1 MACKVSSLL
10 PATLLAL
17 SLGYSASHSLA
28 QEAAAQLVE
37 PMHRTENNLG
47 AGQPASGQPVAQQPA
62 AAPTQVAARIAPPSA
77 AGPIDLA
84 PINGEHPLMP
94 AVRMAKD
101 GLVRID
107 SSIADYSAML
117 IKEERIDGTLNPKEV
132 AFIKVRHQPFSVYC
146 YFLQPHK
153 GRECLY
159 TDGPNAS
166 KGVLVARDCGLR
178 KRLGKFE
185 LDPEGR
191 LAMAG
196 QKYPIMKL
204 GVRNLMA
211 ELAMVGEQDVQFG
224 ECEVQAKQ
232 SSINGRG
239 ATLIEVVHPIPRQN
253 FRFYKAEIFMDNET
267 KLPVRYA
274 AYMWPATPGGEAPL
288 EEAYTYLNLMVNNGY
303 TDADFDNINPEY
315 FK

>member
-1 MACKVSSLL
+1 MDCKVFSQMTPSFLS
-10 PATLLAL
+10 ATTLAL
-17 SLGYSASHSLA
+17 SLSFPVAESLA
-28 QEAAAQLVE
+28 QQTGQLVE
-37 PMHRTENNLG
+37 PIHRVE
-47 AGQPASGQPVAQQPA
+47 SQQPA
-62 AAPTQVAARIAPPSA
+62 TPQPETQPAQVASRIAPSA
-77 AGPIDLA
+77 AHEPLDLR
-84 PINGEHPLMP
+84 PVGGEHPLMP

-101 GLVRID
+101 GLARID
-107 SSIADYSAML
+107 ATIGDYSAML
-117 IKEERIDGTLNPKEV
+117 IKEERIAGTLNPKEV

-159 TDGPNAS
+159 MDGPNAA
-166 KGVLVARDCGLR
+166 KGLLVARDCGFR

-204 GVRNLMA
+204 GIRNLMA
-211 ELAMVGEQDVQFG
+211 ELAMVGANDVQFG
-224 ECEVQAKQ
+224 ECEVQTKQ
-232 SSINGRG
+232 SAINGRS
-239 ATLIEVVHPIPRQN
+239 ATLIEVVHPIARQN
-253 FRFYKAEIFMDNET
+253 FRFHKAEIFIDNEL

-274 AYMWPATPGGEAPL
+274 AYMWPANPGEAPPL
-288 EEAYTYLNLMVNNGY
+288 EEAYTYLNVKLNNGY
-303 TDADFDNINPEY
+303 TDADFDKNNTEY

>member
-1 MACKVSSLL
+1 MNCKVSSLFCANL
-10 PATLLAL
+10 LLAL
-17 SLGYSASHSLA
+17 SYPASILQA
-28 QEAAAQLVE
+28 QVAPPQEEAQLVE
-37 PMHRTENNLG
+37 PIHRVEN
-47 AGQPASGQPVAQQPA
+47 Q
-62 AAPTQVAARIAPPSA
+62 QVAARIAPPA
-77 AGPIDLA
+77 TVGPIDLQ
-84 PINGEHPLMP
+84 PQPGEHPLMP

-101 GLVRID
+101 GVARID
-107 SSIADYSAML
+107 ATIADYSAML

-159 TDGPNAS
+159 MDGPNAA
-166 KGVLVARDCGLR
+166 KGLLVARDCGFR

-204 GVRNLMA
+204 GVRNLMS
-211 ELAMVGEQDVQFG
+211 ELAVVGLNDTQFG
-224 ECEVQAKQ
+224 ECEVQVKQ
-232 SSINGRG
+232 SAINGR
-239 ATLIEVVHPIPRQN
+239 ACTLLEVVHPIPRQN
-253 FRFYKAEIFMDNET
+253 FRFHKAEIFMDNEL
-267 KLPVRYA
+267 KLPIRFA
-274 AYMWPATPGGEAPL
+274 AYMWPANPGEQPPL
-288 EEAYTYLNLMVNNGY
+288 EEAYTYLNIKLNNGY
-303 TDADFDNINPEY
+303 TDADFDKNNVEY

>member
-1 MACKVSSLL
+1 MICKVSFFASTRLL
-10 PATLLAL
+10 PATLVSL
-17 SLGYSASHSLA
+17 SLAASTVA
-28 QEAAAQLVE
+28 QQGQLVE
-37 PMHRTENNLG
+37 PIHRVEKT
-47 AGQPASGQPVAQQPA
+47 PA
-62 AAPTQVAARIAPPSA
+62 AEASTQVASRIAPPASV
-77 AGPIDLA
+77 GPIDLTA
-84 PINGEHPLMP
+84 VPGEHPLMP

-101 GLVRID
+101 AVARID
-107 SSIADYSAML
+107 ATIQDYSAML

-159 TDGPNAS
+159 NDGPNAT
-166 KGVLVARDCGLR
+166 KGILSARDCGFR
-178 KRLGKFE
+178 KRLGVFD

-211 ELAMVGEQDVQFG
+211 ELAVVGESDVKFG
-224 ECEVQAKQ
+224 ECEVQNKQ
-232 SSINGRG
+232 STINGR
-239 ATLIEVVHPIPRQN
+239 ACTLIEVVHPVPRQS
-253 FRFYKAEIFMDNET
+253 FRFHKAEIFIDNEL
-267 KLPVRYA
+267 KLPIRYA
-274 AYMWPATPGGEAPL
+274 AYMWPANPGEQPPL
-288 EEAYTYLNLMVNNGY
+288 EEAYTYLNIKINNGY
-303 TDADFDNINPEY
+303 TDADFDKNNTEY

>member
-1 MACKVSSLL
+1 VNSV
-10 PATLLAL
+10 
-17 SLGYSASHSLA
+17 A
-28 QEAAAQLVE
+28 QESGQLIE
-37 PMHRTENNLG
+37 PMHRVENQ
-47 AGQPASGQPVAQQPA
+47 QPAPQQPVAQQVSAQPA
-62 AAPTQVAARIAPPSA
+62 QLASRIAPPSNT
-77 AGPIDLA
+77 GPNDLS
-84 PINGEHPLMP
+84 PVNGEHPLMP

-101 GLVRID
+101 GLARID
-107 SSIADYSAML
+107 ATISDYSAML

-159 TDGPNAS
+159 NDGPSAS
-166 KGVLVARDCGLR
+166 KGLLVARDCGLR

-204 GVRNLMA
+204 GIRNLMA
-211 ELAMVGEQDVQFG
+211 ELAMVGANDVKFG
-224 ECEVQAKQ
+224 ECEVQIKQ
-232 SSINGRG
+232 SAINGRS
-239 ATLIEVVHPIPRQN
+239 ATLIEVLHPIPRQN
-253 FRFYKAEIFMDNET
+253 FRFHKAEIFIDNEMN
-267 KLPVRYA
+267 LPVRYA
-274 AYMWPATPGGEAPL
+274 AYMWPATPGGELPL
-288 EEAYTYLNLMVNNGY
+288 EEAYTYLNVKLNNGY
-303 TDADFDNINPEY
+303 TDADFDKTNTEY

>member
-1 MACKVSSLL
+1 
-10 PATLLAL
+10 
-17 SLGYSASHSLA
+17 
-28 QEAAAQLVE
+28 
-37 PMHRTENNLG
+37 
-47 AGQPASGQPVAQQPA
+47 
-62 AAPTQVAARIAPPSA
+62 
-77 AGPIDLA
+77 
-84 PINGEHPLMP
+84 MP

-101 GLVRID
+101 GVARID
-107 SSIADYSAML
+107 ATIADYSAML

-159 TDGPNAS
+159 MDGPNAA
-166 KGVLVARDCGLR
+166 KGLLVARDCGFR

-204 GVRNLMA
+204 GVRNLMS
-211 ELAMVGEQDVQFG
+211 ELAVVGLNDTQFG
-224 ECEVQAKQ
+224 ECEVQVKQ
-232 SSINGRG
+232 SAINGR
-239 ATLIEVVHPIPRQN
+239 ACTLLEVVHPIPRQN
-253 FRFYKAEIFMDNET
+253 FRFHKAEIFMDNEL
-267 KLPVRYA
+267 KLPIRFA
-274 AYMWPATPGGEAPL
+274 AYMWPANPGEQPPL
-288 EEAYTYLNLMVNNGY
+288 EEAYTYLNIKLNNGY
-303 TDADFDNINPEY
+303 TDADFDKNNVEY

>member
-1 MACKVSSLL
+1 MNCKVPFLVSAPLL
-10 PATLLAL
+10 PAALLAL
-17 SLGYSASHSLA
+17 STIFPASISQA
-28 QEAAAQLVE
+28 QVAPTQEGAQLVE
-37 PMHRTENNLG
+37 PIHRVENQKPATE
-47 AGQPASGQPVAQQPA
+47 A
-62 AAPTQVAARIAPPSA
+62 AQVASRIAPPTTI
-77 AGPIDLA
+77 GPIDLQ
-84 PINGEHPLMP
+84 PQPGEHPLMP

-101 GLVRID
+101 GVARID
-107 SSIADYSAML
+107 TTIADYSAML
-117 IKEERIDGTLNPKEV
+117 IKEERIEGTLNPKEV

-159 TDGPNAS
+159 TDGPNAA
-166 KGVLVARDCGLR
+166 KGLLVARDCGFR

-211 ELAMVGEQDVQFG
+211 ELAMVGTNDIQFG

-232 SSINGRG
+232 SAINGR
-239 ATLIEVVHPIPRQN
+239 ACTLIEVVHPTPRQN
-253 FRFYKAEIFMDNET
+253 FRFHKAEIFIDNEM
-267 KLPVRYA
+267 KLPIRYA
-274 AYMWPATPGGEAPL
+274 AYMWPAAPGAAPPL
-288 EEAYTYLNLMVNNGY
+288 EEAYTYLNIKLNNGY
-303 TDADFDNINPEY
+303 TDADFDKNNVEY